1 MLIPNDFFPP
11 FSRDEYIG
19 RRVRIQASMRER
31 GLDALVIYGA
41 HHWAGTDSGQVN
53 AVYLANYAAVPHG
66 YVVLPADGEP
76 SLFITFANH
85 LPNAR
90 DISAVDD
97 VRIGG
102 FDMIPAVAARLDE
115 LGFES
120 GRIGVVGPL
129 PSWWTNTLPVEHQ
142 SYLSEHLPGATFE
155 TVTDWFEGFRLIKS
169 EEEIERMRRA
179 GALTDAGHEAVLA
192 ATRPGVRHADLRAV
206 IEGVAGRAGGRY
218 PFAHVA
224 SMPMAGADRFYPDF
238 YPTHRTVQAGDV
250 VMTEI
255 ALGYGLYFGKL
266 WGTYFVGG
274 PTPEYRRL
282 FDVAVDVHDRVIDE
296 LRPGMTGRD
305 VDRWLEPF
313 RSAGCRNATAL
324 IGGWSTYNHAPNVG
338 LVDPPGPTS
347 PPTTPDFR
355 FEVGQC
361 LTIIAFPVIRE
372 TQKGLWVGTTCVL
385 TDNGLEKLHDFPV
398 TQLRVVPV

>member
-1 MLIPNDFFPP
+1 
-11 FSRDEYIG
+11 
-19 RRVRIQASMRER
+19 
-31 GLDALVIYGA
+31 
-41 HHWAGTDSGQVN
+41 
-53 AVYLANYAAVPHG
+53 
-66 YVVLPADGEP
+66 
-76 SLFITFANH
+76 
-85 LPNAR
+85 
-90 DISAVDD
+90 
-97 VRIGG
+97 
-102 FDMIPAVAARLDE
+102 
-115 LGFES
+115 
-120 GRIGVVGPL
+120 
-129 PSWWTNTLPVEHQ
+129 
-142 SYLSEHLPGATFE
+142 
-155 TVTDWFEGFRLIKS
+155 
-169 EEEIERMRRA
+169 
-179 GALTDAGHEAVLA
+179 
-192 ATRPGVRHADLRAV
+192 
-206 IEGVAGRAGGRY
+206 
-218 PFAHVA
+218 
-224 SMPMAGADRFYPDF
+224 MPMAGADRFYPDF

-266 WGTYFVGG
+266 WGTYFVGE

-305 VDRWLEPF
+305 VDRWLEAF

-361 LTIIAFPVIRE
+361 LTIIAFPVIRD
-372 TQKGLWVGTTCVL
+372 TQKGLWVGTTCVV
-385 TDNGLEKLHDFPV
+385 TDDGLEKLHDFPV